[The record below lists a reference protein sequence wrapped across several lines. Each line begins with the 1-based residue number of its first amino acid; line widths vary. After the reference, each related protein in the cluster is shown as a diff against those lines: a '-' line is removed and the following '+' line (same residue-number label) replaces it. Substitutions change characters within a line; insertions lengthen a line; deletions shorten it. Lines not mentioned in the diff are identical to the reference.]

1 MALTDAF
8 ENETARPIYWPVW
21 TSETQLYP
29 LGHEATLAG
38 AQALLQKHFREDAGF
53 GGKKLIGVERTA
65 QGWFPIFE

>member
-29 LGHEATLAG
+29 LGHEA
-38 AQALLQKHFREDAGF
+38 GF